1 MPFEIIWTKKAKKD
15 LKLIDTHIARRIV
28 DRVDDIGQQKEEMIF
43 LEKVKEKDFF
53 KFRVGS
59 YRVFIDK
66 FFATKKLVILHVR
79 HRKNAYKNL

>member
-43 LEKVKEKDFF
+43 LEKV
-53 KFRVGS
+53 
-59 YRVFIDK
+59 
-66 FFATKKLVILHVR
+66 
-79 HRKNAYKNL
+79 